1 MTGSITGA
9 MLSLQP
15 AASPL
20 VGMAGIGASELIDF
34 GNRLWLSV
42 DNYRLR
48 ERYDSLIHGEDM
60 IKFHVRLSGRRSLT
74 FDGFDMLA
82 LDDTATAVLLHD
94 RDLPKTDHILADH
107 HEVSITV
114 AMNRSR
120 FLEYLDAGNT
130 QVPVALE
137 DVISRYAYS
146 PRLATAVP
154 TPDEIRLAR
163 EILGCRSTGP
173 LRKLFLEAKALEFIH
188 IVLEHLAAPAES
200 RGSSIRLTDRDKR
213 ALYQV
218 RERLEASFMEG
229 ARIEDLAREFGL
241 NRNKLCTG
249 FRSLFGVS
257 IFDFA
262 SGLRMAEARR
272 LLRASSLS
280 VSEVAFSV
288 GYSSTAAFS
297 SAFHRY
303 FGHSPSDT
311 RGLPA

>member
-1 MTGSITGA
+1 MTGS

-15 AASPL
+15 VTAHPAVGIAAT
-20 VGMAGIGASELIDF
+20 GAPELIDF
-34 GNRLWLSV
+34 GNRLWLSL

-48 ERYDSLIHGEDM
+48 ERFDSLIHGEDM

-82 LDDTATAVLLHD
+82 LDDMATAVLLHE

-107 HEVSITV
+107 DEASVTV
-114 AMNRSR
+114 AMSRSR
-120 FLEYLDAGNT
+120 FLEYLDADST
-130 QVPVALE
+130 KVPVALE

-154 TPDEIRLAR
+154 TPDELRLAR
-163 EILGCRSTGP
+163 EILGCRRTGP

-188 IVLEHLAAPAES
+188 FVLEHLAAPVELRES
-200 RGSSIRLTDRDKR
+200 SVRLTDRDKR
-213 ALYQV
+213 RLYQV
-218 RERLEASFMEG
+218 REHLEASFMEG
-229 ARIEDLAREFGL
+229 ARIEDLTREFGL

-249 FRSLFGVS
+249 FRNLFGVS

-262 SGLRMAEARR
+262 SGLRMNEARR
-272 LLRASSLS
+272 RLRASGCS
-280 VSEVAFSV
+280 VSEVALSV
-288 GYSSTAAFS
+288 GYSSTGAFS

-303 FGHSPSDT
+303 FGHSPSET
-311 RGLPA
+311 RGLPT

>member
-1 MTGSITGA
+1 MTGS
-9 MLSLQP
+9 MLSMQP
-15 AASPL
+15 AAGQATGQL
-20 VGMAGIGASELIDF
+20 VGMAGTGVSELVDF

-48 ERYDSLIHGEDM
+48 DRFDGLIHGEDM
-60 IKFHVRLSGRRSLT
+60 IKFHVRLSGRRMLT

-82 LDDTATAVLLHD
+82 LEDQATAVLLHE
-94 RDLPKTDHILADH
+94 RDLPKIDHILADH
-107 HEVSITV
+107 NEVSITV
-114 AMNRSR
+114 AMSRAR
-120 FLEYLDAGNT
+120 FLEYLDAGST
-130 QVPVALE
+130 SVPVALQ

-163 EILGCRSTGP
+163 EILECRRTGP

-188 IVLEHLAAPAES
+188 IVLEHLAAPSES
-200 RGSSIRLTDRDKR
+200 RASSIRLTDRDKR

-249 FRSLFGVS
+249 FRNLFGVS

-262 SGLRMAEARR
+262 SGLRMNEARR
-272 LLRASSLS
+272 LLRASGLS
-280 VSEVAFSV
+280 VSEVALSV
-288 GYSSTAAFS
+288 GYSSTGAFS

-303 FGHSPSDT
+303 FGHSPSEV
-311 RGLPA
+311 RGLPF

>member
-1 MTGSITGA
+1 MTGS

-15 AASPL
+15 ATVHPAVGVAST
-20 VGMAGIGASELIDF
+20 GAPELIDF
-34 GNRLWLSV
+34 GNRLWLSL

-48 ERYDSLIHGEDM
+48 ERFDSLIHGEDL

-82 LDDTATAVLLHD
+82 LEDMATAVLLHE

-107 HEVSITV
+107 DEVSITV
-114 AMNRSR
+114 GMSRTR

-130 QVPVALE
+130 TVPVALE
-137 DVISRYAYS
+137 DVMSRYAYS

-163 EILGCRSTGP
+163 EILGCRRIGP
-173 LRKLFLEAKALEFIH
+173 LRKLFLEAKALEFIQ
-188 IVLEHLAAPAES
+188 IVLEHLVSPAES
-200 RGSSIRLTDRDKR
+200 RASSVRLTDRDKR
-213 ALYQV
+213 RLQQV
-218 RERLEASFMEG
+218 REHLEGSFMEG

-249 FRSLFGVS
+249 FRTLFGVS

-262 SGLRMAEARR
+262 SGLRMNEARR
-272 LLRASSLS
+272 MLRASSLS
-280 VSEVAFSV
+280 VSEIAMSA
-288 GYSSTAAFS
+288 GYSSAGAFS

-303 FGHSPSDT
+303 FGHSPSEA
-311 RGLPA
+311 RGLIL

>member
-1 MTGSITGA
+1 MTGST
-9 MLSLQP
+9 LSLQSETDHP
-15 AASPL
+15 AL
-20 VGMAGIGASELIDF
+20 GMQSAGTPELFDF
-34 GNRLWLSV
+34 GGRLWLSV
-42 DNYRLR
+42 DNYRLH
-48 ERYDSLIHGEDM
+48 ERFDGLIHGEDQ

-74 FDGFDMLA
+74 FDGCEMLA
-82 LDDTATAVLLHD
+82 LEDTATAVLLHD

-120 FLEYLDAGNT
+120 FMEYLDAGNT
-130 QVPVALE
+130 HMPVALE
-137 DVISRYAYS
+137 DVISRYAYT

-163 EILGCRSTGP
+163 EILGCRRTGP

-188 IVLEHLAAPAES
+188 IVLEHLAAPNELRA
-200 RGSSIRLTDRDKR
+200 SSIRLTERDKR
-213 ALYQV
+213 VLSQV

-249 FRSLFGVS
+249 FRNLFGVS

-272 LLRASSLS
+272 LLRASALS
-280 VSEVAFSV
+280 VSEVALSV
-288 GYSSTAAFS
+288 GYSSTGAFS

-303 FGHSPSDT
+303 FGHSPSET
-311 RGLPA
+311 RALPT